1 MNSRLFLGLV
11 VALVIAAT
19 SNAKRG
25 YGYEK
30 NSYKDEDEY
39 RGYVSS
45 ENEEMNGGMEGG
57 MEGGNNGGEM
67 QMMMDM
73 LMNQDQDEIRE
84 MVCAR
89 IAAKLELVNQTVVP
103 VGFFITTNQFLPLTR
118 SVFDDINTIARFA
131 LASNIEVAAE
141 DLVELA
147 AFLEKVL
154 HEELIAI
161 CDLEL
166 TPTIGEG
173 VFMIADFLEELFEAN
188 ASAVEEEEEEV
199 PMKKGY
205 PINVGGRRGSK
216 YTPWF

>member
-1 MNSRLFLGLV
+1 M
-11 VALVIAAT
+11 VIAAT

-45 ENEEMNGGMEGG
+45 ENEEMNGG

-118 SVFDDINTIARFA
+118 SVFDDITTIARFA

-173 VFMIADFLEELFEAN
+173 VFMIADFLEELFN
-188 ASAVEEEEEEV
+188 AAAGAVEEEEEEEV
-199 PMKKGY
+199 VEPPKRKGY
-205 PINVGGRRGSK
+205 AINKGGRRGSK
-216 YTPWF
+216 YTP

>member
-1 MNSRLFLGLV
+1 MTSSLFLGLT
-11 VALVIAAT
+11 VAMVMVAA
-19 SNAKRG
+19 SNAAPWYEYK
-25 YGYEK
+25 EK
-30 NSYKDEDEY
+30 NGGDGE
-39 RGYVSS
+39 G
-45 ENEEMNGGMEGG
+45 NGGGNDGG
-57 MEGGNNGGEM
+57 DGGNDGGEM
-67 QMMMDM
+67 QMMMEM
-73 LMNQDQDEIRE
+73 VMNQDPEEIRE
-84 MVCAR
+84 MICAR

-118 SVFDDINTIARFA
+118 SVFDDITTIARFA

-188 ASAVEEEEEEV
+188 ASAVEEEEEEEV